1 MYAISIFTTNK
12 NAESQPWLSL
22 YVSKNAKNILMHLQS
37 YSLLFLQILPTKKQT
52 GFFWLSEISLFPRTM
67 AVFFLGFRL
76 CTGFMGVGSIENPFA
91 SSTLFAW
98 LYFRKVG
105 DRACPCFCLLVSR
118 GSGCT
123 ALPTLHI
130 WPEPRPR
137 ALSQR
142 VPDLL
147 LPRPGAGTAR
157 LASQRGKGSQ
167 AVTSSRKSS

>member
-1 MYAISIFTTNK
+1 
-12 NAESQPWLSL
+12 
-22 YVSKNAKNILMHLQS
+22 
-37 YSLLFLQILPTKKQT
+37 
-52 GFFWLSEISLFPRTM
+52 
-67 AVFFLGFRL
+67 
-76 CTGFMGVGSIENPFA
+76 MGVGSIENPFA

-98 LYFRKVG
+98 LYFRKVE

-167 AVTSSRKSS
+167 AVTSSRKSSWCFSMESRGWSAATLVMKISFLGMCWSPWGSEGCWYLFQWITALKSGLKKSRISWNLF